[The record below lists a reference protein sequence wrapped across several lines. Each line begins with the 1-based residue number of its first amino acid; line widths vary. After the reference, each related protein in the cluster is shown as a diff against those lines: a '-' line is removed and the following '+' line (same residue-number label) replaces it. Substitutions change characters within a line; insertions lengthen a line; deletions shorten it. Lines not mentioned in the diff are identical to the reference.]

1 MSSSTTYVEPSEIG
15 SAEDRERVDVV
26 IAQCVEHTL
35 TALLQSGVA
44 TEHEARDLARRV
56 QDNPPD
62 APPLDL
68 IDTLA
73 RMQGSDEE
81 HMSPAITRLSA
92 AVASTMATPPPA
104 IPFAGKLIAPSAFY
118 ESFQNILAMGRALL
132 VPVIFA
138 EDTDAIG
145 VGSVNPIAAHLL
157 AGEIHSSVDKRFSI
171 KPFMTIGSLDY
182 ESWAFLVRK
191 HFAI

>member
-1 MSSSTTYVEPSEIG
+1 MSSSTTYIEPSEIG
-15 SAEDRERVDVV
+15 SAEDRERIDVV
-26 IAQCVEHTL
+26 TAECVEHTL

-44 TEHEARDLARRV
+44 TEHEARDLARRF

-68 IDTLA
+68 IHALA

-81 HMSPAITRLSA
+81 HMSPALSRLSE
-92 AVASTMATPPPA
+92 AVASTMATPPPV
-104 IPFAGKLIAPSAFY
+104 IPFAGKLIAPSSFY
-118 ESFQNILAMGRALL
+118 ESFQNILAIGRALL
-132 VPVIFA
+132 VPVIYA

-145 VGSVNPIAAHLL
+145 VASVNPIAAHLI

-171 KPFMTIGSLDY
+171 KPFITIGRLDY
-182 ESWAFLVRK
+182 ESWAFLIRK
-191 HFAI
+191 HFAV